1 MAAVCHSCASC
12 LEVLSF
18 FLDKSGSTQ
27 HSARWAHPKA
37 AAMSPLRATTKVL
50 EDGGRALLLVV
61 TQLQEPT
68 VPVAV
73 QPVDC
78 VAEADTEVGTG
89 LNVRGHGLEETVSE
103 QGPRILNRIE
113 VLRAPRVARHEVN

>member
-1 MAAVCHSCASC
+1 MFS
-12 LEVLSF
+12 
-18 FLDKSGSTQ
+18 LDRSGSTQ

-37 AAMSPLRATTKVL
+37 AAASPLRAATKVL
-50 EDGGRALLLVV
+50 EDVRRALLLVV

-78 VAEADTEVGTG
+78 VAEVDTEVGTG

-113 VLRAPRVARHEVN
+113 VLRAPRVACHEVN